1 MNENIQELYATI
13 YADAEEALALF
24 PDDPVGAMSDTLAT
38 ALDGLS
44 DLYHLSTGER
54 LLLAS
59 CALAAV
65 HSAAHRAGY
74 PVLVDLSPSGLL
86 SFADKMT
93 DLKLNTKGDDDVT
106 DSL

>member
-1 MNENIQELYATI
+1 MSEHIKELYSVI
-13 YADAEEALALF
+13 YNDAKEALALS

-54 LLLAS
+54 LLLAT

-74 PVLVDLSPSGLL
+74 PVLVDLSPSTLL
-86 SFADKMT
+86 GYADRLSE
-93 DLKLNTKGDDDVT
+93 LKLGVKDVDDII
-106 DSL
+106 